1 MLSGQI
7 PYLRGKEEAG
17 KRAKKGWLE
26 GVWRAMKG
34 WLQCCGM
41 GWVGSGTISLIQNYC
56 PGSSKKWMTRYIIF
70 LSLIFRP
77 MNSGLCTATVGLSC
91 KIEDGRYLEDSS
103 F

>member
-17 KRAKKGWLE
+17 KRAKKCWLE

-34 WLQCCGM
+34 WLQCCGRI
-41 GWVGSGTISLIQNYC
+41 WNYFLDPELLFRIQQKMDDKIHYFFFSN
-56 PGSSKKWMTRYIIF
+56 
-70 LSLIFRP
+70 FRP
-77 MNSGLCTATVGLSC
+77 MNSGLCTATEGLRC